1 MLFIC
6 QRNYTKGVTNSKKAR
21 QYNGQKKK
29 NLKKKTNNDLQNI
42 TQKTKN
48 WELRTT
54 QRKQWGKLGYSGRV
68 DSFRS
73 TA

>member
-29 NLKKKTNNDLQNI
+29 NLKKRQAMIYKILH
-42 TQKTKN
+42 
-48 WELRTT
+48 
-54 QRKQWGKLGYSGRV
+54 RKQKIGNYEPHKENNGGNSG
-68 DSFRS
+68 
-73 TA
+73 TPEG